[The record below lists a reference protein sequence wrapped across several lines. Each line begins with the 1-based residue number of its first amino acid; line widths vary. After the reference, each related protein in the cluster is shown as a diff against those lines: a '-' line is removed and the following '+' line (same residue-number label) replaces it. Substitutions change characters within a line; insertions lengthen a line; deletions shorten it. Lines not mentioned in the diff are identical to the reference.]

1 MKFVDTHCHIHS
13 VDYTIEPRLAIHNAT
28 AIGVN
33 KLICVGCD
41 ENDSKLAVK
50 FANHHENVWASI
62 GLHPHDAK
70 LGQEAFDKLATLAT
84 MPKVVAVGECG
95 LDYYYNHSVKEDQEK
110 ALKFQMELALNNN
123 LPMIFHVRDAFDDFW
138 PIFDQYKGLRGVIH
152 SFTSTTTHLTEALNR
167 GLYIGLNGIMSF
179 TKDEEQLN
187 MAKQVPLDR
196 LLLETDAP
204 FLTPRPLRGKVN
216 EPKNIVLIA
225 EFLADLRQ
233 QNLSEIGESSS
244 SNAKLLFGI

>member
-13 VDYTIEPRLAIHNAT
+13 VDYTIEPQQAISNAL

-41 ENDSKLAVK
+41 ENDSEVAVK
-50 FANHHENVWASI
+50 FANQHESIWASI

-70 LGQEAFDKLATLAT
+70 LGQEAFDKLETLVT
-84 MPKVVAVGECG
+84 MPKVVAIGECG
-95 LDYYYNHSVKEDQEK
+95 LDYYYNHSGKEDQER
-110 ALKFQMELALNNN
+110 ALKYQIELALSNN

-138 PIFDQYKGLRGVIH
+138 PIFDQYKGIRGVIH
-152 SFTSTTTHLTEALNR
+152 SFTSTTAHLTEALDR
-167 GLYIGLNGIMSF
+167 GLYIGLNGIMTF
-179 TKDEEQLN
+179 TKVSEQLS

-196 LLLETDAP
+196 LLLETDSP
-204 FLTPRPLRGKVN
+204 FLTPRPQRGKVN

-233 QNLSEIGESSS
+233 QNLSEIGASSS
-244 SNAKLLFGI
+244 NNAKLLFGI